1 MFTGK
6 KYLYNFFFLLFS
18 ISLIKLVDN
27 ANNLDAWEYGEWL
40 INYENGFI
48 RRGLI
53 GEIII
58 NFSNFTK
65 INIQYSFVAILTII
79 SAFYFYKCYSL
90 FKDIKL
96 NIINV
101 FLFFSPI
108 FFLFF
113 ILVNGVGIRKEIILY
128 VYYLSFLTDIIYKKN
143 NQKIYNYYLF
153 LFPFLFLVHESFFFY
168 LPYLFLPLILTS
180 SKKDIKKLFFK
191 FTLVTLFSIFIVM
204 LLYNFRGTFEHTLRI
219 CESLGSYAPVR
230 CSEWGPTYA
239 LQHDLLK
246 DQTNQDMS
254 FFYFQADMKS
264 WLGFLIYVFYAVF
277 PIFLFI
283 KSGSLKHNFLNDK
296 YFSFLLIS
304 IFIWSLPLFHIAE
317 DWSRWFSIHYHLLA
331 FFLIFLVHLKKF
343 KFKFFKKRK
352 KINNLFLSKKNVFIF
367 FGIIYSTLLAH
378 EEYFAKD
385 VELKIS
391 ILEIIQRLN

>member
-1 MFTGK
+1 MFSGK
-6 KYLYNFFFLLFS
+6 KYLFTFFFLLFS
-18 ISLIKLVDN
+18 ISLIKLYDN
-27 ANNLDAWEYGEWL
+27 AINLDAWEYGEWL

-58 NFSNFTK
+58 NFSNFFK
-65 INIQYSFVAILTII
+65 INIQYSFVIILTIV

-90 FKDIKL
+90 FKNIKL

-101 FLFFSPI
+101 FLFFLPI

-128 VYYLSFLTDIIYKKN
+128 AYYLCFLTDITHKKN
-143 NQKIYNYYLF
+143 DKKIYDYYLF
-153 LFPFLFLVHESFFFY
+153 FFPFLFLIHESFFFY
-168 LPYLFLPLILTS
+168 LPYLFLPLILIS

-191 FTLVTLFSIFIVM
+191 FTLVTLLSILIVF
-204 LLYNFRGTFEHTLRI
+204 LLYTFRGTFEHTLKI
-219 CESLGSYAPVR
+219 CESLGSHAPVR
-230 CSEWGPTYA
+230 CTEWGPTYA

-254 FFYFQADMKS
+254 FFYFQADTKS
-264 WLGFLIYVFYAVF
+264 WLGYIIYVLYSFF
-277 PIFLFI
+277 PIFLII
-283 KSGSLKHNFLNDK
+283 KFGSLKHNFLKDK
-296 YFSFLLIS
+296 YFGYLLIS
-304 IFIWSLPLFHIAE
+304 TFIWSIPLFHVAE
-317 DWSRWFSIHYHLLA
+317 DWSRWFSIHYHLSA
-331 FFLIFLVHLKKF
+331 FFLIFLIHLKRF
-343 KFKFFKKRK
+343 KFKFSKKMK
-352 KINNLFLSKKNVFIF
+352 KMNLLFLSKKKIFIF

-391 ILEIIQRLN
+391 ILEVIQRLN